1 MQKKKLS
8 LPIII
13 FLVLLILLSAVISIY
28 LASANQSYRNLDFFT
43 FWLGGRMAGS
53 GQDVYNQSLWVG
65 NHTLFGS
72 TWIENPYYVYPLST
86 AILAIPFGMMD
97 IRIASVI
104 WLFLSMLAIIAGV
117 LLMLALWQKANWQAY
132 IVLFIFGTFLFRPT
146 FLCLSNGQI
155 DGFLFC
161 LMAGALYLFSHNKR
175 GIACF
180 LLALLL
186 LKPNIGGP
194 IIALLLLYAAL
205 GILLLPLFFDPDWI
219 GKYILVGLHKSADN
233 NLFPNLRGLAGLIV
247 HESPMWTI
255 VVWGL
260 LGLSIIVGLIFVY
273 LKLRQKFD
281 WSTVLVV
288 AIPVTLLVTPY
299 LRAYDLMLLLIPILE
314 ITRHLVERGT
324 SFLKVN
330 LAYLGWSLLAFAL
343 LFLAVALN
351 HDILSVGLS
360 VLVLVLLGIQLHES
374 PRSLTI
380 PLS

>member
-1 MQKKKLS
+1 
-8 LPIII
+8 
-13 FLVLLILLSAVISIY
+13 
-28 LASANQSYRNLDFFT
+28 
-43 FWLGGRMAGS
+43 
-53 GQDVYNQSLWVG
+53 
-65 NHTLFGS
+65 
-72 TWIENPYYVYPLST
+72 
-86 AILAIPFGMMD
+86 
-97 IRIASVI
+97 
-104 WLFLSMLAIIAGV
+104 
-117 LLMLALWQKANWQAY
+117 
-132 IVLFIFGTFLFRPT
+132 
-146 FLCLSNGQI
+146 
-155 DGFLFC
+155 
-161 LMAGALYLFSHNKR
+161 
-175 GIACF
+175 
-180 LLALLL
+180 
-186 LKPNIGGP
+186 
-194 IIALLLLYAAL
+194 
-205 GILLLPLFFDPDWI
+205 
-219 GKYILVGLHKSADN
+219 
-233 NLFPNLRGLAGLIV
+233 
-247 HESPMWTI
+247 MWTI